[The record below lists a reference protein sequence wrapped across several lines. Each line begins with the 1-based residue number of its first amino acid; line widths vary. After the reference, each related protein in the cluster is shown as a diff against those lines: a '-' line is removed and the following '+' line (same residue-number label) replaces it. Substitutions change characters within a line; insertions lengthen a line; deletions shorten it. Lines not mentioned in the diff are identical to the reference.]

1 MNYRVVLKLL
11 GNVLKYEIFLL
22 IIPLLVALY
31 YGDGDALSFLITMGL
46 MFTGLSLSFK
56 SITKTLSKF
65 NSKGVVKA
73 KAWQFNC

>member
-46 MFTGLSLSFK
+46 MVPLM
-56 SITKTLSKF
+56 ITYVRLELIRKRYMQKRDF
-65 NSKGVVKA
+65 
-73 KAWQFNC
+73 

>member
-46 MFTGLSLSFK
+46 MVPLM
-56 SITKTLSKF
+56 I
-65 NSKGVVKA
+65 
-73 KAWQFNC
+73 